1 MRGPFP
7 LDKSRIDLLII
18 KGKPG
23 VFGVSNNQKSIEY
36 LGRSD
41 FDLKATLSHYIGKY
55 KLFWFEYAISQDDA
69 IKKFAY
75 YSKKY

>member
-7 LDKSRIDLLII
+7 LDESRIDLLII

-23 VFGVSNNQKSIEY
+23 VFGVSNYRNKIAY
-36 LGRSD
+36 VGRSD
-41 FDLKATLSHYIGKY
+41 FDLKTTLKHYIGKY
-55 KLFWFEYAISQDDA
+55 QFFWFEHAISQDDA

-75 YSKKY
+75 YSKE